1 MKVNYTKWI
10 NSSFLEENEKEII
23 LNLSEVEKNECFS
36 KYLEFGTGGMRGI
49 MGLGTNRMNK
59 YIIRKATQGLSNY
72 LIKTCGEIGKNK
84 GVVISFDCRN
94 NSSDFALETALV
106 LCANGIK
113 TYLFSSL
120 RSTPEL
126 SFAVR
131 ELKCQAGVM
140 ITASHNPKEYNG
152 YKVYWED
159 GGQLVE
165 PQATGIVSEVNN
177 VDEFSDVK
185 LISKGKAIESGL
197 LNILNDEL
205 DEKYLSHVKNESI
218 LNISKKDFKLVY
230 SPLHGTGGRP
240 IKKLLSDLGYSV
252 FIPKEQ
258 EFPDGNFPTCSYA
271 NPEEKNVF
279 DLSIKLADEVG
290 AEICIANDPDA
301 DRTGMM
307 VKHKGEWI
315 YLNGNQIGILLL
327 DYILKNSKNIPKNSA
342 IVSTI
347 VSTPMLDF
355 IAKDNNLKIFR
366 TLTGFKYIGEKIK
379 EFEEEKYN
387 NSFLFGME
395 ESIGYLKGTYV
406 RDKDGIV
413 GAMLLAEMSCYYKNK
428 NISLIEVLEEL
439 YNKYGWYSEI
449 TYPVKKEGIQG
460 SEDIKNMMKN
470 LREKDLKVLL
480 NKKINIVRDY
490 KLQIEKDCGNNSQSK
505 LDLPVSNVIQYIL
518 EDGTYIT
525 VRPSGTEPKIKY
537 YIYTKGNSKE
547 EADKKLDLILNEFKE
562 YMESLK

>member
-1 MKVNYTKWI
+1 MQTKYTKWI

-23 LNLSEVEKNECFS
+23 FNLSELEKNECFS
-36 KYLEFGTGGMRGI
+36 GYLEFGTGGMRGI
-49 MGLGTNRMNK
+49 MGGTNRMNK
-59 YIIRKATQGLSNY
+59 YIIRKATQGLANY
-72 LIKTCGEIGKNK
+72 LIKICREIGKNK

-165 PQATGIVSEVNN
+165 PQASGIVSEVNN

-218 LNISKKDFKLVY
+218 LNISKKNFKLVY

-240 IKKLLSDLGYSV
+240 VKKLLSDLGYSMFV
-252 FIPKEQ
+252 PKEQ

-279 DLSIKLADEVG
+279 DLSIKLADEIG
-290 AEICIANDPDA
+290 AEVCIANDPDA

-327 DYILKNSKNIPKNSA
+327 DYILKNSKNIPENSA

-355 IAKDNNLKIFR
+355 IAEDNSLKIFR

-379 EFEEEKYN
+379 EFEEGKYN
-387 NSFLFGME
+387 NGFLFGME

-406 RDKDGIV
+406 RDKDGII

-449 TYPVKKEGIQG
+449 TYPVKKEGLQG

-490 KLQIEKDCGNNSQSK
+490 KLQIEKDYVNNFQNK

-547 EADKKLDLILNEFKE
+547 EADRKLDLILNEFKE

>member
-1 MKVNYTKWI
+1 MFV
-10 NSSFLEENEKEII
+10 
-23 LNLSEVEKNECFS
+23 
-36 KYLEFGTGGMRGI
+36 
-49 MGLGTNRMNK
+49 
-59 YIIRKATQGLSNY
+59 
-72 LIKTCGEIGKNK
+72 
-84 GVVISFDCRN
+84 
-94 NSSDFALETALV
+94 
-106 LCANGIK
+106 
-113 TYLFSSL
+113 
-120 RSTPEL
+120 
-126 SFAVR
+126 
-131 ELKCQAGVM
+131 
-140 ITASHNPKEYNG
+140 
-152 YKVYWED
+152 
-159 GGQLVE
+159 
-165 PQATGIVSEVNN
+165 
-177 VDEFSDVK
+177 
-185 LISKGKAIESGL
+185 
-197 LNILNDEL
+197 
-205 DEKYLSHVKNESI
+205 
-218 LNISKKDFKLVY
+218 
-230 SPLHGTGGRP
+230 
-240 IKKLLSDLGYSV
+240 
-252 FIPKEQ
+252 PKEQ

-279 DLSIKLADEVG
+279 DLSIKLADEIG
-290 AEICIANDPDA
+290 AEVCIANDPDA

-327 DYILKNSKNIPKNSA
+327 DYILKNSKNIPENSA

-355 IAKDNNLKIFR
+355 IAEDNNLKIFR
-366 TLTGFKYIGEKIK
+366 TLTGFKYIGEKIR
-379 EFEEEKYN
+379 EFEERKYDN
-387 NSFLFGME
+387 NFLFGME

-413 GAMLLAEMSCYYKNK
+413 GAMLLSEMACYYKSK
-428 NISLIEVLEEL
+428 NISLIEVLENL

-470 LREKDLKVLL
+470 LREKDLKILL

-490 KLQIEKDCGNNSQSK
+490 KLQIEKDYINNSENK

-547 EADKKLDLILNEFKE
+547 EADKKLDLVLNEFKE

>member
-1 MKVNYTKWI
+1 MQINYTKWV
-10 NSSFLEENEKEII
+10 NSAFLEEDEKEII
-23 LNLSEVEKNECFS
+23 LRLSKAEKNECFS
-36 KYLEFGTGGMRGI
+36 GYLEFGTGGMRGI
-49 MGLGTNRMNK
+49 MGVGTNRMNK
-59 YIIRKATQGLSNY
+59 YIIRKATQGLANY

-94 NSSDFALETALV
+94 NSFDFALETALV

-152 YKVYWED
+152 YKVYWDD

-165 PQATGIVSEVNN
+165 PQASGIVSEVND
-177 VDEFSDVK
+177 VDEFLDIK
-185 LISKGKAIESGL
+185 IISKKEAINSGL

-205 DEKYLSHVKNESI
+205 DEKYLSHVKNESV
-218 LNISKKDFKLVY
+218 LNVSKKNFKLVY

-240 IKKLLSDLGYSV
+240 VKKLLSDLGYSV
-252 FIPKEQ
+252 FTPKEQ

-279 DLSIKLADEVG
+279 DLSIKLANEVG
-290 AEICIANDPDA
+290 AEVCIANDPDA

-355 IAKDNNLKIFR
+355 IAEDNNLKIFR
-366 TLTGFKYIGEKIK
+366 TLTGFKYIGEKIR
-379 EFEEEKYN
+379 EFEEGKYN

-413 GAMLLAEMSCYYKNK
+413 GAMLLSEMACYYKNK
-428 NISLIEVLEEL
+428 NISLIEVLEDL

-449 TYPVKKEGIQG
+449 TCPVKKEGIQG

-480 NKKINIVRDY
+480 NKKINVIRDY
-490 KLQIEKDCGNNSQSK
+490 KLQIEKDYINNSQSK

-537 YIYTKGNSKE
+537 YIYTKANSKQ
-547 EADKKLDLILNEFKE
+547 EADEKLDLVLNEFKE
-562 YMESLK
+562 YMKSLK